1 MRRVYYGWVIVG
13 VGFGVWFLSG
23 GLRDAFSVFVRPWSD
38 KFGWSVAAI
47 SLAVSIQ
54 LLVDAALAPVSGSL
68 ADRFGPRRVLV
79 GLMLAM
85 GVGALGIFT
94 LNSVWQLYLYFG
106 LFIGMA
112 ASLGP
117 VTTILVAQWFE
128 KRRGMG
134 FSIVS
139 MGSHV
144 GTAALAPAT
153 VAIYGLWGWRAP
165 WLVFGVMALVAV
177 PAVFWLLRR
186 RPPTAASVLGRGRPP
201 AAGATLGQACR
212 TSSFWMIITG
222 AVICGYT
229 TRSFWLFVI
238 PIGLEGGASTTQAA
252 LALSL
257 AGIMNVPGLLATGF
271 AVDRFSRQRWLAMLF
286 LIRTI
291 AFLGLVLYLQTG
303 QLPLLFGAA
312 ALAGFVSRATGT
324 VFQSMMVNCYGVRSL
339 GSLSGVESMSHQ
351 VAAAAGA
358 LSGGLIFDITGS
370 YVLALFVG
378 VAFLAISIVVSL
390 RIPERKF
397 YSAPQPVPEAS
408 V

>member
-1 MRRVYYGWVIVG
+1 
-13 VGFGVWFLSG
+13 
-23 GLRDAFSVFVRPWSD
+23 
-38 KFGWSVAAI
+38 
-47 SLAVSIQ
+47 
-54 LLVDAALAPVSGSL
+54 
-68 ADRFGPRRVLV
+68 
-79 GLMLAM
+79 
-85 GVGALGIFT
+85 
-94 LNSVWQLYLYFG
+94 
-106 LFIGMA
+106 
-112 ASLGP
+112 
-117 VTTILVAQWFE
+117 
-128 KRRGMG
+128 
-134 FSIVS
+134 
-139 MGSHV
+139 
-144 GTAALAPAT
+144 
-153 VAIYGLWGWRAP
+153 
-165 WLVFGVMALVAV
+165 
-177 PAVFWLLRR
+177 
-186 RPPTAASVLGRGRPP
+186 
-201 AAGATLGQACR
+201 
-212 TSSFWMIITG
+212 MIITG

-324 VFQSMMVNCYGVRSL
+324 GFQSMMVNCYGVRSL